1 MSAQY
6 MLDTATS
13 RATPTPAP
21 MKRLTVPQVARRK
34 GGEPIV
40 MLTAYTARMAQLLD
54 PHCDLLLVGDSLAQ
68 VIYGLD
74 STVRVTLD
82 MMCAHGAAVVRG
94 SYHSVVIVD
103 LPFGSYEASPEQAF
117 ASAARV
123 LAETGAAG
131 IKLEGGVAMAPTVAF
146 LTQRGIPVIGHV
158 GLTPQ
163 SINALGSY
171 AARGKQPGDY
181 DRIVADAAA
190 IAKAGAFLLVI
201 EGVVEPLAAAI
212 TAQVACPTIGIG
224 ASAVCDGQVLVIDDM
239 LGMFE
244 RTARFVRRF
253 DDFATRIDTAAAS
266 YAAAVRSREFPAAA
280 HLYEAVASATPDE
293 AAHLNFPPA

>member
-1 MSAQY
+1 VSAQY

-21 MKRLTVPQVARRK
+21 MKRLTVPQIARRK
-34 GGEPIV
+34 DGEPIV

-74 STVRVTLD
+74 STVRVTLE

-103 LPFGSYEASPEQAF
+103 LPFGSYEASPEGAF

-131 IKLEGGVAMAPTVAF
+131 VKLEGGVAMAPTVAF
-146 LTQRGIPVIGHV
+146 LVARGIPVMGHV

-171 AARGKQPGDY
+171 AARGKTHAEY
-181 DRIVADAAA
+181 ARIVDDAQA
-190 IAKAGAFLLVI
+190 IARAGAFAIVV
-201 EGVVEPLAAAI
+201 EGVVEPLARAV
-212 TAQVACPTIGIG
+212 TASVDCPTIGIG
-224 ASAVCDGQVLVIDDM
+224 ASAACDGQVLVIDDM

-266 YAAAVRSREFPAAA
+266 YATAVRSREFPAAA
-280 HLYEAVASATPDE
+280 HLYEAAPAVAPAEATP
-293 AAHLNFPPA
+293 LPVPPV